1 MTRETI
7 EIEKKYFDHLSGI
20 QYAMAAAW
28 TKKFGLLA
36 YGTASFCIGGA
47 ICSVITYCVMT

>member
-1 MTRETI
+1 MTQETI

-47 ICSVITYCVMT
+47 ICSVIPYFVIT